1 MKRCWLY
8 LKSKLDSQV
17 LLLHAFTAHFWFI
30 RAAAAAASAALP
42 ADTLT
47 SESHQV
53 SDLKGSFLIYS
64 AAHRIPLPPRRST
77 LTVALNTPAAFGSSI
92 EIEPLR
98 SRTVQLQH
106 SALFKGFIMKWRCK
120 QIVFSPTFS
129 LDIPFTCSPFSMKS
143 REKKQKKQSIICNC
157 WNIFHQNK
165 IHPSVHY
172 FVSISLEGHDGNF
185 KLSEDAMKKY
195 YIK

>member
-30 RAAAAAASAALP
+30 RAATAVGSAASL

-64 AAHRIPLPPRRST
+64 AAHRIPLQPRQST
-77 LTVALNTPAAFGSSI
+77 LTVALNALAAFGSSI
-92 EIEPLR
+92 DIESLR
-98 SRTVQLQH
+98 LRAVQLKH
-106 SALFKGFIMKWRCK
+106 NTLFKGFIMKWRCK
-120 QIVFSPTFS
+120 QIVILLPCHRIYPSLVVLSPWNAGG
-129 LDIPFTCSPFSMKS
+129 
-143 REKKQKKQSIICNC
+143 EKNAPYPATVATYFIQPS
-157 WNIFHQNK
+157 
-165 IHPSVHY
+165 IHPSIH
-172 FVSISLEGHDGNF
+172 SLFHKHLPWGTWW
-185 KLSEDAMKKY
+185 
-195 YIK
+195 